1 MYVKHYMTANP
12 YTLSPEDTVTR
23 AMALLKEKKIRRL
36 PILSGGKL
44 VGIVTERQLLEVSP
58 SKATTLSIYEI
69 NHLLS
74 QTKLGTIMSRDVIT
88 VSPDTLLEEA
98 AMTMRTHAIGALPVM
113 EGDRLVGI
121 ITETDIFDAFLEIM
135 GLRDEGARIVVAI
148 GEDRPGTLARLSTLI
163 AGFGINI
170 LHLAVA
176 RNEILLRLNTPNVD
190 DLVIAIQEA
199 GFRIIQ
205 VRSMQ
210 AN

>member
-74 QTKLGTIMSRDVIT
+74 QTKLGAIMSRNVIT
-88 VSPDTLLEEA
+88 VTPDTLLEEA
-98 AMTMRTHAIGALPVM
+98 AMTMRSHTIGALPVM